1 MAEEQKL
8 RYELLSA
15 TESQQAIE
23 DGVYVITKES
33 TDDIR
38 RILNDDILLAD
49 GEYIPSL
56 GELYF
61 ILLHI
66 RDINAA
72 LEAIDGKPMDG

>member
-1 MAEEQKL
+1 MVG
-8 RYELLSA
+8 S
-15 TESQQAIE
+15 I
-23 DGVYVITKES
+23 G
-33 TDDIR
+33 